1 VAALRLLLVS
11 SLLPAIAALAGAMA
25 GSIFGGG
32 TSFVLASAAGT
43 FGVLAMVPFAQ
54 RWRVLHSERGRGA
67 AIGGLVGLALGI
79 SLAAIW
85 PGQVAILAGAS
96 LLIGIGTLV
105 GSGGGVPA

>member
-1 VAALRLLLVS
+1 MAALRLLLVS